1 MFACK
6 AKKEASKGLMDTFVK
21 MIRGYEEPSKAAQH
35 MKAALTSAGI
45 QTLPYQSEPFQ
56 TFADIVTEHDTLKNM
71 TEGPFQS
78 ERVKVAK
85 ALKTKSIQF
94 QSMVADTHPSR
105 MFLAECG
112 ACSDLIKNAVDFL
125 TSAVKD
131 VDEVR
136 EKSLAEVIEKT
147 QAAYKKMSA
156 WSNKVPD
163 FQEDEAEFLK
173 FAKANMAKGGALAQ
187 KLEKCIEECEKA
199 CTEWQ
204 CTATLDMDQVT
215 APAGEEL
222 RAMRAAVTIYT
233 GLCLV
238 RNPQIKT
245 TQGAALRSGLEEVMK
260 DFDSEELDG
269 LCPATLREEADAIIN
284 IKKRGKDER
293 TEEDSAPSKKKLK
306 KGKK

>member
-136 EKSLAEVIEKT
+136 EKSVAEVIEKT
-147 QAAYKKMSA
+147 QAAYKKMHAWCRTFRRRRQSSSSLQRPTWQKVGLSLRSLKSA
-156 WSNKVPD
+156 SRSARK
-163 FQEDEAEFLK
+163 
-173 FAKANMAKGGALAQ
+173 LAQ
-187 KLEKCIEECEKA
+187 
-199 CTEWQ
+199 
-204 CTATLDMDQVT
+204 
-215 APAGEEL
+215 
-222 RAMRAAVTIYT
+222 
-233 GLCLV
+233 
-238 RNPQIKT
+238 
-245 TQGAALRSGLEEVMK
+245 SG
-260 DFDSEELDG
+260 
-269 LCPATLREEADAIIN
+269 
-284 IKKRGKDER
+284 
-293 TEEDSAPSKKKLK
+293 SARQL
-306 KGKK
+306 

>member
-105 MFLAECG
+105 MFLTECG
-112 ACSDLIKNAVDFL
+112 ACPDLIKNAVDFL
-125 TSAVKD
+125 TSAVRD

-147 QAAYKKMSA
+147 QAAYKKMNA

-163 FQEDEAEFLK
+163 FQEYEAEFLK
-173 FAKANMAKGGALAQ
+173 FAKANMEKVGLSLRSLKSASRSARKLAQ
-187 KLEKCIEECEKA
+187 
-199 CTEWQ
+199 
-204 CTATLDMDQVT
+204 
-215 APAGEEL
+215 
-222 RAMRAAVTIYT
+222 
-233 GLCLV
+233 
-238 RNPQIKT
+238 
-245 TQGAALRSGLEEVMK
+245 SG
-260 DFDSEELDG
+260 
-269 LCPATLREEADAIIN
+269 
-284 IKKRGKDER
+284 
-293 TEEDSAPSKKKLK
+293 SARQL
-306 KGKK
+306 